1 MSLWLFYHAFKLI
14 TGKEGM
20 GYGDF
25 KLFAA
30 LGAWFG
36 WTALLPMILM
46 ASVAGAAVGLVLKH
60 RAQLLDDAY
69 LPFGPFLAA
78 SALLMMAWGPAD
90 FVRYL
95 GLAL

>member
-1 MSLWLFYHAFKLI
+1 
-14 TGKEGM
+14 
-20 GYGDF
+20 
-25 KLFAA
+25 
-30 LGAWFG
+30 
-36 WTALLPMILM
+36 MILM

-60 RAQLLDDAY
+60 RAQLRDDAY